1 MVYASL
7 AQHPFSSLTIL
18 ARTSAPP
25 ASLAAPIRAI
35 VHDLDHEIPVFSVQ
49 TMEERISASV
59 GPQRFYATLIGVFA
73 AVALLLAAVGLYG
86 VIAYA
91 VSQRTHELGI
101 RVALGATS
109 QRISTMV
116 IREGLALT
124 AIGVAV
130 GIVAALAAGSVV
142 ASLLFGVT
150 PRDPTTLGGVVV
162 VLAAVAMLAS
172 WLPARRAARVDPLV
186 AMRGE

>member
-1 MVYASL
+1 V
-7 AQHPFSSLTIL
+7 
-18 ARTSAPP
+18 R
-25 ASLAAPIRAI
+25 
-35 VHDLDHEIPVFSVQ
+35 DLDREVPVFSVQ
-49 TMEERISASV
+49 TMAERVASSV
-59 GPQRFYATLIGVFA
+59 GRFYTTLVALFA
-73 AVALLLAAVGLYG
+73 AVALVLAAVGLYG

-101 RVALGATS
+101 RVALGATT

-124 AIGVAV
+124 ALGAGL

-150 PRDPTTLGGVVV
+150 PRDPITLAGVVV